1 MARNRRKATVKKR
14 NAAILFIRLDP
25 EFFLGK
31 CEGLI
36 TLLRGTP
43 FNANKRRVYLP
54 TNLLMERNL
63 SSQNVRNFI
72 IIVYS

>member
-1 MARNRRKATVKKR
+1 MLTRYYMKLK
-14 NAAILFIRLDP
+14 
-25 EFFLGK
+25 EFSFVLGK

-43 FNANKRRVYLP
+43 YNASKRRVYLP

-63 SSQNVRNFI
+63 SSQNVSEEF
-72 IIVYS
+72 